1 MGVEGCFYV
10 ITFLTA
16 TSYSWTILSRS
27 HSVNG
32 LFWWF
37 ACETENSRSELT
49 SIDEWMHGRISYS
62 NASFSVLVVF
72 YLRWF
77 ILAIVLLLC
86 VSMGLL
92 TCDSYLVPVDW
103 YCSPALAHR
112 LIEPIYRPTYLITTC
127 ISLWSAFIALG
138 LIWSLYVELCLLT
151 HSSSELFPV
160 SQASLQIILW
170 KWHTF

>member
-1 MGVEGCFYV
+1 MLLHFWPLLHILEQFFRETTVLMACFG
-10 ITFLTA
+10 
-16 TSYSWTILSRS
+16 
-27 HSVNG
+27 G
-32 LFWWF
+32 LLVKLKIPIR
-37 ACETENSRSELT
+37 RSELT

-151 HSSSELFPV
+151 HSSPELFPV